1 MKGETVLSF
10 IVGCVISALVL
21 ASMSLSFEDELAEQE
36 LYCKMVSE
44 GTWGDY
50 NDNYSEVCLDRD
62 AD

>member
-1 MKGETVLSF
+1 MKSLLLVTLGIL
-10 IVGCVISALVL
+10 IAL
-21 ASMSLSFEDELAEQE
+21 SMSLTFEDEVAEQE

>member
-1 MKGETVLSF
+1 MKSLLLVTLGIL
-10 IVGCVISALVL
+10 IAL
-21 ASMSLSFEDELAEQE
+21 SMSLTFEDEVAEQE

-62 AD
+62 SD